1 MSSATPP
8 TEYFPGI
15 NFNPSFYNLGS
26 SAVSLDY
33 LNSNFLRSTG
43 YAISRAQFTLFNG
56 SVDINENL
64 DVSGNINA
72 SAYLVNNVPVS
83 FSQWT
88 TSGNDI
94 YYNTGNVGIGKTNPS
109 ANYILDVSG
118 NININSGSNYKINN
132 VNIEEYIR
140 DYLAT
145 EISGNNPNY
154 NPNFEEINIPSLK
167 IHTKFF
173 TPFFDIAKLDETTGE
188 ISNQGLIYISPS
200 NNNRYCF
207 DVNTSDMSI
216 HYRIFGSDKIVIS
229 DSANIFYN
237 PITFANNNNLIFNG
251 SYNEL
256 SDKPTLYTDTNTRTV
271 LSNSAGANM
280 TWNTGTNKF
289 DVSVATPYTDANVRT
304 VLSNSAGTN
313 MTWNTG
319 TNRFDVAA
327 PYTLPIAT
335 STILGGVKP
344 DTSFT
349 VNATTGVMSLS
360 GASIYLDG
368 ASARAF
374 SWTGSTSA
382 LGRATAAQN
391 YSTSAAINDVTLRS
405 SNKLLLQS
413 GTGVAAIVVD
423 VSNNVGIGKTNPSE
437 KLDVTGNIVATK
449 IGIGTTANLS
459 NYSLDVAGNI
469 ITTGNIALVN
479 GATSIFWTGTNS
491 NLGRAGTGN
500 TYSTSASTNDIVLR
514 SANKLLLQSGV
525 GGAALVID
533 TANNIGIGTAVPT
546 TGIKLDVRGNIES
559 NGSIGTS
566 SQFYFAGTLNSGLSR
581 NIFLDLTNAPFFAQN
596 DIILRGSNKVHLQSG
611 SSTTIKPGITVDT
624 ANNVGIGNTAPTQKL
639 DVGGNILCSGFLQG
653 LGGGGAFRI
662 VRPDAW
668 VRLRDTAETTHLDFA
683 AGQLYSHST
692 ITSVGATNVQSNLTV
707 GGNSNLRN
715 TYIYSSNEGSS
726 IGLYFATPF
735 TGNPLQA
742 SKSAIIALAMSSYSR
757 HNLCFCLNTVAD
769 NTTNASTNDSYIT
782 LSWDGYIQFNKP
794 LIFMVNTWNK
804 DVGQNRRFYFSG
816 DGITYYS
823 GGQSGAAN
831 ARTHEWRRTYDD
843 ATLGFI
849 ENTGLL
855 RTYGYSSLSDTR
867 IKKNIRDIDDAQGL
881 EKILLIQPKKYN
893 YIEKERNK
901 HDVIGFIAQQIGE
914 VIPEAITKTEGIVPN
929 IYKNCLVNNKREIYY
944 TLPSDVEID
953 TDVIITDT
961 EDGTGERYKI
971 KEIYNDYFV
980 IDKDIDRDEVF
991 VKGYNIKDLHNL
1003 DKNYIYTLNVC
1014 ATQEL
1019 YKLIMEQREEINTL
1033 KNRLSILESINN
1045 SQ

>member
-88 TSGNDI
+88 TTGSEI
-94 YYNTGNVGIGKTNPS
+94 YYNGKVGIGLTNPSSSGAALQINGTVSLSSSANTSFFWSGFTNTLIGRANTAGTYSSSAGVGDLVLSSNNKIIIKSGASTNPIAMCVDTSNNVGIGKTNPS
-109 ANYILDVSG
+109 ATYKLDVSG
-118 NININSGSNYKINN
+118 NINAN
-132 VNIEEYIR
+132 
-140 DYLAT
+140 
-145 EISGNNPNY
+145 
-154 NPNFEEINIPSLK
+154 
-167 IHTKFF
+167 KFF
-173 TPFFDIAKLDETTGE
+173 RDGT
-188 ISNQGLIYISPS
+188 
-200 NNNRYCF
+200 
-207 DVNTSDMSI
+207 
-216 HYRIFGSDKIVIS
+216 
-229 DSANIFYN
+229 
-237 PITFANNNNLIFNG
+237 
-251 SYNEL
+251 EL
-256 SDKPTLYTDTNTRTV
+256 TQYTDTDVRTV
-271 LSNSAGANM
+271 LSTSAGTNM

-289 DVSVATPYTDANVRT
+289 DVSVPPSYTDTNVRT
-304 VLSNSAGTN
+304 VLSTSAGTN

-374 SWTGSTSA
+374 SWSGSTSL

-391 YSTSAAINDVTLRS
+391 WSTSAAINDVTLRS

-413 GTGVAAIVVD
+413 GTGAAALVID
-423 VSNNVGIGKTNPSE
+423 VSNNVGIGKTNPSS
-437 KLDVTGNIVATK
+437 KLDVTGDILGSK
-449 IGIGTTANLS
+449 IGVGKTSITSGF
-459 NYSLDVAGNI
+459 SLDVSGNI
-469 ITTGNIALVN
+469 VTSGNINLAN
-479 GATSIFWTGTNS
+479 TSTSLYWGGTS
-491 NLGRAGTGN
+491 CNLGRAGFNGD
-500 TYSTSASTNDIVLR
+500 YSTSAAINDIVLR
-514 SANKLLLQSGV
+514 SGSGKLLLQSGV

-581 NIFLDLTNAPFFAQN
+581 NIFLDLTNAPFFSQN

-668 VRLRDTAETTHLDFA
+668 VRLRDIAETTHLDFA

-782 LSWDGYIQFNKP
+782 LSWDGFIQFNKP
-794 LIFMVNTWNK
+794 LIFMVNAWNT
-804 DVGQNRRFYFSG
+804 DVGGNRRFYFSG

-823 GGQSGAAN
+823 GGQSGGFE
-831 ARTHEWRRTYDD
+831 ARMHEWRRTYDD
-843 ATLGFI
+843 AMIGYF
-849 ENTGLL
+849 ENTG
-855 RTYGYSSLSDTR
+855 RFRSYGYSSLSDTR
-867 IKKNIRDIDDAQGL
+867 IKKNIRDIDDVEGL
-881 EKILLIQPKKYN
+881 QKILLVQPKKYN
-893 YIEKERNK
+893 YIEYEKNK
-901 HDVIGFIAQQIGE
+901 NCDIIGFIAQQIDE
-914 VIPEAITKTEGIVPN
+914 VIPEAITKSTGIVPN
-929 IYKNCLVNNKREIYY
+929 IYKNCSVYNKRNIICSIP
-944 TLPSDVEID
+944 LDLEID
-953 TDVIITDT
+953 TEVIITDT
-961 EDGTGERYKI
+961 EKGSGGRYKI

-991 VKGYNIKDLHNL
+991 VKGYEIKDLHHL

-1019 YKLIMEQREEINTL
+1019 YKLIMEQREEINNL

>member
-118 NININSGSNYKINN
+118 NIN
-132 VNIEEYIR
+132 
-140 DYLAT
+140 A
-145 EISGNNPNY
+145 
-154 NPNFEEINIPSLK
+154 
-167 IHTKFF
+167 
-173 TPFFDIAKLDETTGE
+173 
-188 ISNQGLIYISPS
+188 
-200 NNNRYCF
+200 
-207 DVNTSDMSI
+207 
-216 HYRIFGSDKIVIS
+216 DKIFR
-229 DSANIFYN
+229 AG
-237 PITFANNNNLIFNG
+237 T
-251 SYNEL
+251 EL
-256 SDKPTLYTDTNTRTV
+256 TQYTDTNVRTV
-271 LSNSAGANM
+271 LSTSAGTNM
-280 TWNTGTNKF
+280 TWNTGTNQF
-289 DVSVATPYTDANVRT
+289 DVSVASPYTDTNVRT

-327 PYTLPIAT
+327 PYTDAN
-335 STILGGVKP
+335 VR
-344 DTSFT
+344 T
-349 VNATTGVMSLS
+349 VLSNSAGTNMTWNTGTNKFDVNVISSQWTTTGTEIYYSTGKVGIGLTNPSSSGAALQINGTVSLSSSANTSLFWSGNTNTLLGRANTAGTYSSSAAVGDLVLSSNNKIIIKS
-360 GASIYLDG
+360 GASTNPI
-368 ASARAF
+368 AMC
-374 SWTGSTSA
+374 
-382 LGRATAAQN
+382 
-391 YSTSAAINDVTLRS
+391 
-405 SNKLLLQS
+405 
-413 GTGVAAIVVD
+413 VD
-423 VSNNVGIGKTNPSE
+423 TSNNVGIGKTNPSQN
-437 KLDVTGNIVATK
+437 LDVSGNILALRLGV
-449 IGIGTTANLS
+449 GTTSILS
-459 NYSLDVAGNI
+459 NYSLDVSGNI

-500 TYSTSASTNDIVLR
+500 TYSTSAATNDIVLR

-581 NIFLDLTNAPFFAQN
+581 NIFLDLTNAPFFSQN

-707 GGNSNLRN
+707 DGNSNLRN

-1019 YKLIMEQREEINTL
+1019 YKLIMEQREEINNL

>member
-1 MSSATPP
+1 
-8 TEYFPGI
+8 
-15 NFNPSFYNLGS
+15 
-26 SAVSLDY
+26 
-33 LNSNFLRSTG
+33 
-43 YAISRAQFTLFNG
+43 
-56 SVDINENL
+56 
-64 DVSGNINA
+64 
-72 SAYLVNNVPVS
+72 
-83 FSQWT
+83 
-88 TSGNDI
+88 
-94 YYNTGNVGIGKTNPS
+94 
-109 ANYILDVSG
+109 
-118 NININSGSNYKINN
+118 
-132 VNIEEYIR
+132 
-140 DYLAT
+140 
-145 EISGNNPNY
+145 
-154 NPNFEEINIPSLK
+154 
-167 IHTKFF
+167 
-173 TPFFDIAKLDETTGE
+173 
-188 ISNQGLIYISPS
+188 
-200 NNNRYCF
+200 
-207 DVNTSDMSI
+207 
-216 HYRIFGSDKIVIS
+216 
-229 DSANIFYN
+229 
-237 PITFANNNNLIFNG
+237 
-251 SYNEL
+251 
-256 SDKPTLYTDTNTRTV
+256 
-271 LSNSAGANM
+271 
-280 TWNTGTNKF
+280 
-289 DVSVATPYTDANVRT
+289 
-304 VLSNSAGTN
+304 
-313 MTWNTG
+313 
-319 TNRFDVAA
+319 
-327 PYTLPIAT
+327 
-335 STILGGVKP
+335 
-344 DTSFT
+344 
-349 VNATTGVMSLS
+349 MSLS

-374 SWTGSTSA
+374 SWSGSMSL
-382 LGRATAAQN
+382 LGRATAAGN
-391 YSTSAAINDVTLRS
+391 WSTSAAINDVTLRS

-413 GTGVAAIVVD
+413 GTGAACIVINA
-423 VSNNVGIGKTNPSE
+423 SNNVGIGKTNPSE

-500 TYSTSASTNDIVLR
+500 TYSTSAATNDIVLR

-581 NIFLDLTNAPFFAQN
+581 NIFLDLTNAPFFSQN

-611 SSTTIKPGITVDT
+611 SSTTTVDT

-991 VKGYNIKDLHNL
+991 VKGYEIKDLHHL

-1019 YKLIMEQREEINTL
+1019 YKLIMEQREEINNL